1 MQPTPAKELTLEIMQ
16 KADAILRKSET
27 NFRSNGRFVIFSG
40 AVFTTFEVTGRDCLI
55 GPVPFDEW
63 KNLGFPEI
71 ITEDEV
77 IRLLN
82 NMWSGPSR

>member
-40 AVFTTFEVTGRDCLI
+40 AVFTTF
-55 GPVPFDEW
+55 
-63 KNLGFPEI
+63 
-71 ITEDEV
+71 
-77 IRLLN
+77 
-82 NMWSGPSR
+82 